1 MSAAGLYQIVSNFAG
16 AASAL
21 SGPVAIVAVGAD
33 AAKSD
38 SAGIYQFAALV
49 NVNLAVVNV
58 LPLPVIPHLQS
69 CMSLL
74 GRVRLVRACGA
85 FAVLCNLDFVSGS

>member
-1 MSAAGLYQIVSNFAG
+1 MSHAGLYSIVSNFAG

-33 AAKSD
+33 AARAH
-38 SAGIYQFAALV
+38 SAGLFLFEALE

-58 LPLPVIPHLQS
+58 LPLPVASWAVNLVK
-69 CMSLL
+69 LL
-74 GRVRLVRACGA
+74 
-85 FAVLCNLDFVSGS
+85 